1 MEIKPHANRPVL
13 NPCTL
18 EGRNYQVDPYIGCGH
33 YCYYCYVLNQ
43 AETDWTKEVWYHENL
58 AGRLE
63 EAISGIQPQSIYM
76 GWLTDPYQPCEK
88 EYCQTRQ
95 VLELL
100 QSKGFSPGILTKS
113 DLILRDMDLLQ
124 KMDQASV
131 SVSVAFK
138 DNAVR
143 QLFEA
148 DTMDTELRIEAL
160 RKFKAA
166 GIRTAALLCPVIPYI
181 TEVRRLIDMLA
192 PHTTKIWIYGL
203 SILDPTEVN
212 WQHVKR
218 ILKTHFPDLKDQVEA
233 AVFSKEHLYWL
244 ALRKDLEEMAKERK
258 LDLSIHV

>member
-58 AGRLE
+58 ADRLE

-76 GWLTDPYQPCEK
+76 GWHTDPYQPCEK
-88 EYCQTRQ
+88 ECCQTRQ
-95 VLELL
+95 ALELL
-100 QSKGFSPGILTKS
+100 QSKGFSAGVLTKS

-148 DTMDTELRIEAL
+148 DTMDTEPRIEAL

-166 GIRTAALLCPVIPYI
+166 GVCALKNNSIS
-181 TEVRRLIDMLA
+181 RRLISEA
-192 PHTTKIWIYGL
+192 SFFFGQNKNHRRFNPTPII
-203 SILDPTEVN
+203 SLDYRTDKKLITRSCRSLRLNYKEQRYTAKN
-212 WQHVKR
+212 
-218 ILKTHFPDLKDQVEA
+218 A
-233 AVFSKEHLYWL
+233 AGYCGSHKSEQDRHG
-244 ALRKDLEEMAKERK
+244 
-258 LDLSIHV
+258 

>member
-1 MEIKPHANRPVL
+1 MKVNPCANRSVL
-13 NPCTL
+13 EPCTL

-63 EAISGIQPQSIYM
+63 EAIRDIDPQSIYM
-76 GWLTDPYQPCEK
+76 GWLTDPYQPCES
-88 EYCQTRQ
+88 EYHQTRQ

-100 QSKGFSPGILTKS
+100 QKKGFSAGILTKS

-148 DTMDTELRIEAL
+148 DTMDTEVRIEAL
-160 RKFKAA
+160 RRFKAV

-192 PHTTKIWIYGL
+192 PHTDKIWIYGL
-203 SILDPTEVN
+203 SILDPSEVN

-218 ILKTHFPDLKDQVEA
+218 ILKTNFPDIKDQVEA

-244 ALRKDLEEMAKERK
+244 MLRKDLEKIAKQRK
-258 LDLSIHV
+258 LNFSIHV

>member
-1 MEIKPHANRPVL
+1 MQVT
-13 NPCTL
+13 PCADRSILEPCSL

-58 AGRLE
+58 AERLDA
-63 EAISGIQPQSIYM
+63 AISDMEPQSIYM
-76 GWLTDPYQPCEK
+76 GWHTDPYQPCEK
-88 EYCQTRQ
+88 EHRQTRQ
-95 VLELL
+95 VLEVLL
-100 QSKGFSPGILTKS
+100 EKGFSAGILTKS

-124 KMDQASV
+124 KMDGASV

-138 DNAVR
+138 NNAVR

-148 DTMDTELRIEAL
+148 DTLDTEVRIEAL
-160 RKFKAA
+160 RRFKAT
-166 GIRTAALLCPVIPYI
+166 GVSTAALLCPVIPYI

-192 PHTTKIWIYGL
+192 PHTDKIWIYGL
-203 SILDPTEVN
+203 SVLDPSEVN
-212 WQHVKR
+212 WHNVKR
-218 ILKTHFPDLKDQVEA
+218 ILKSHFPDLKDQVEA

-244 ALRKDLEEMAKERK
+244 ALRKDLERIAKERN